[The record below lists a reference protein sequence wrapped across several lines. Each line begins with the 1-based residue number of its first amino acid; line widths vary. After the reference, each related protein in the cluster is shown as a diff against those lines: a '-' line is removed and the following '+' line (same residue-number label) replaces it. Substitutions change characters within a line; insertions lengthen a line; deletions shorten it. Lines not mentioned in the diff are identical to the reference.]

1 VNLLN
6 DPQFATGIFM
16 KRFHTAL
23 IVASAFLGLASAPA
37 GFAAPT
43 LDVEYKLINPP
54 QPGAGKGVEVH
65 EFFNYAC
72 SHCYAFEP
80 LLRLWLK
87 TKPKDVEF
95 RYVPAV
101 FNERMLPLAKTYYTL
116 EEMGLL
122 DRMHEKVYEAIHEKR
137 VNLADRAV
145 MIKWITE
152 QGVDGKKFE
161 TTYDSFSVD
170 SKAQRAGQLTR
181 SYRITATPYVAV
193 AGKYLTAPSLTLR
206 ADGNVDPNRFFQVLN
221 ELVIM
226 GRGGAK

>member
-1 VNLLN
+1 
-6 DPQFATGIFM
+6 M

-23 IVASAFLGLASAPA
+23 IVASAFLGLASASA
-37 GFAAPT
+37 GLAAPT

-72 SHCYAFEP
+72 SHCYDFEP

-145 MIKWITE
+145 MIKWIAE

-161 TTYDSFSVD
+161 ATYDSFSVD

-206 ADGNVDPNRFFQVLN
+206 ADGNIDPNRFFQVLN
-221 ELVIM
+221 DLVIM

>member
-1 VNLLN
+1 MNRLH
-6 DPQFATGIFM
+6 A
-16 KRFHTAL
+16 AL
-23 IVASAFLGLASAPA
+23 IVASVFLGMAAAPA
-37 GFAAPT
+37 GLAAPT
-43 LDVEYKLINPP
+43 PDVEYKLINPP
-54 QPGAGKGVEVH
+54 QPAAGKAVEVL

-72 SHCYAFEP
+72 PHCYDFEP
-80 LLRLWLK
+80 LLRSWLK

-101 FNERMLPLAKTYYTL
+101 FNERMLPLAKTYYAL
-116 EEMGLL
+116 EELGMLEK
-122 DRMHEKVYEAIHEKR
+122 MHERVYEAIHEKR
-137 VNLADRAV
+137 VNLADRAA
-145 MIKWITE
+145 MFKWIGE
-152 QGVDGKKFE
+152 QGVDARKFE

-221 ELVIM
+221 DLVIM